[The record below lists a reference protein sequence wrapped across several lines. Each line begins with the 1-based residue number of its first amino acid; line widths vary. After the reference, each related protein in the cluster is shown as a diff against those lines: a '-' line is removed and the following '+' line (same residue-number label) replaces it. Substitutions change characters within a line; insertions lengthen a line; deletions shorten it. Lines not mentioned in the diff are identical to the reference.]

1 MSSDKPELKSEE
13 AQADEFLQKKR
24 RKKRSRPAVRDAGAV
39 VVDEASLER
48 QPRRALA
55 IGGALLAIGLALL
68 GTSSGEPNGLSDL
81 STWITV
87 AALVILIYGVH
98 TFGRLGPPESSN
110 VP

>member
-13 AQADEFLQKKR
+13 TQADEHVRTRR
-24 RKKRSRPAVRDAGAV
+24 RKKRSRPAARDAAAV

-48 QPRRALA
+48 HPRRVLA

-68 GTSSGEPNGLSDL
+68 GTSSGEPMGLSDP

-87 AALVILIYGVH
+87 VALITLIYGVH
-98 TFGRLGPPESSN
+98 TFGRLGPPESSS